1 MTSDTKSRKSNSRK
15 PTSQSSP
22 SPSSNGALSTP
33 QIKSTRQNR
42 QSAERG
48 TSANSNG
55 KLKIYSDEEKI
66 PSLASEKFP
75 TLIGG
80 GAVIGI
86 LRGVDEQSKKV
97 EIFLSES
104 DVTFYKL
111 LPGTLVSVSFQICK
125 ALVAIWCLLDIF
137 MRRFFFWQVSV
148 ASSEKRG
155 LPLCSLAKECARR
168 FGFGYDH
175 EFADAAGSYF
185 VIATLSCS
193 TKV

>member
-22 SPSSNGALSTP
+22 SPSSNGAPSTP

-48 TSANSNG
+48 SSTNSNG
-55 KLKIYSDEEKI
+55 KLKIDSDEEKI

-75 TLIGG
+75 TLIGD

-111 LPGTLVSVSFQICK
+111 LPGTLVSVSFQIFK
-125 ALVAIWCLLDIF
+125 ALVAIWCLLDVF
-137 MRRFFFWQVSV
+137 MWRFFFARSQLLQV
-148 ASSEKRG
+148 R
-155 LPLCSLAKECARR
+155 KED
-168 FGFGYDH
+168 YL
-175 EFADAAGSYF
+175 F
-185 VIATLSCS
+185 VR
-193 TKV
+193 